1 MESQQNEPLRF
12 ASRALGGIA
21 CLCAALVGILG
32 VAEWYVEPELLSKI
46 SVFRPPMPPNAALG
60 LLMGALGVCLGL
72 NARAKLWSNSLI
84 FFIGIGLS
92 MLGALS
98 IAENFLKLDFGI
110 DAIFFRDP
118 ESYGSLLG
126 QLSPQVSLNFI
137 LLGSAF
143 LFCSSK
149 NRFIYFS
156 QFFGL
161 AMAANAVVSLTGYIF
176 GIRGLFTQFSLSPV
190 IGTPVQIALAFILL
204 ATGWVLRYPSKGVM
218 SLFILNSH
226 SGAMARRFLFT
237 LLLLPPVLAVFTR
250 IGVFFGFYGIEFQVP
265 LFTFIF
271 IGTLLYVSWRVAR
284 QSQIEEVKASK
295 LLSKVRQAHQN
306 VSAVLENASD
316 GILIST
322 YDGTYQQ
329 VNQVAAQMLGYAP
342 EEIVGKRNYDFI
354 HPEEWEKID
363 NVKTRLIAQGGINI
377 DEWRLQKKSG
387 KYLSVEA
394 STKLLTDGRWITMVR
409 DISRR
414 KALEQVENEMRLRA
428 DTLARI
434 SRELSESLD
443 FEQTLE
449 KAASVVVPSMADG
462 SVIRLLGD
470 SGQMEVVKVIH
481 RDPER
486 KKLVEDF
493 VNKMAQDGDY
503 HQWLKTLVMN
513 HKPVIVTDRKAES
526 YVDLHGALVSYS
538 NNVKALGINSF
549 AVMPLLIQ
557 GRFIGLMTFVIDQ
570 GDRRIEPRNL
580 PFFEAVSQ
588 RISLSIENSRLY
600 QKTKDAVKS
609 REDILSVVSHD
620 LRNPLMG
627 IKVAAEMLR
636 LCDGKDETVTEGAL
650 RTIENSS
657 EQMEKLINDLL
668 DLGKLESG
676 GFGLRKESANI
687 LEVVQAT
694 VDILKNQTLAK
705 GQRLK
710 LDIPEHVDPFNF
722 DKKRIG
728 QVVSN
733 LLGNAIKFTQ
743 HGGSITLCVWNLGDS
758 VKVQVADNGPG
769 IAPERIKNIFGRFW
783 QVEEDRDLG
792 TGLGLYI
799 VKKIIE
805 AHGGELGVE
814 SIVGEGS
821 TFYFTLPMRPSY
833 SVESS
838 ASP

>member
-1 MESQQNEPLRF
+1 MKSKQDESFRF
-12 ASRALGGIA
+12 TSRALGYIA
-21 CLCAALVGILG
+21 CLSAALVGILG
-32 VAEWYVEPELLSKI
+32 ISDGHVDSELLSKI
-46 SVFRPPMPPNAALG
+46 SVLRPPMPPNVGLG
-60 LLMGALGVCLGL
+60 LIFGALGVCLGF
-72 NARAKLWSNSLI
+72 NIRGKRWSNIVI
-84 FFIGIGLS
+84 FLIGIGLT
-92 MLGALS
+92 LFGAIS
-98 IAENFLKLDFGI
+98 IAESVL
-110 DAIFFRDP
+110 
-118 ESYGSLLG
+118 SLPR
-126 QLSPQVSLNFI
+126 LSPQVGLNFI
-137 LLGSAF
+137 LLGLAF
-143 LFCSSK
+143 LFCSQK
-149 NRFIYFS
+149 IHFIYFS
-156 QFFGL
+156 QFLGL

-176 GIRGLFTQFSLSPV
+176 GIRGFFTQFSLSP
-190 IGTPVQIALAFILL
+190 ITGTPAQIALAFILL
-204 ATGWVLRYPSKGVM
+204 ATGWILRYPNQGVM
-218 SLFILNSH
+218 SLFILKSH

-237 LLLLPPVLAVFTR
+237 LLLLPPALAIFTR
-250 IGVFFGFYGIEFQVP
+250 LGSLLGIYGIEFQLP

-271 IGTLLYVSWRVAR
+271 IGTLLYVSWRVSR

-295 LLSKVRQAHQN
+295 LLNEVRQAHQD

-316 GILIST
+316 GIFISS
-322 YDGTYQQ
+322 YEGTYQQ
-329 VNQVAAQMLGYAP
+329 VNHVASQMLDYEP
-342 EEIVGKRNYDFI
+342 EEIVGKRYYDLI
-354 HPEEWEKID
+354 HPDEWEEID
-363 NVKTRLIAQGGINI
+363 RVKSKLMANGGSNI
-377 DEWRLQKKSG
+377 GEWRLQRKSG

-394 STKLLTDGRWITMVR
+394 STKFLTDGRWITMVR
-409 DISRR
+409 DISGR
-414 KALEQVENEMRLRA
+414 KALEQVENEMRQRA
-428 DTLARI
+428 DMLARI

-449 KAASVVVPSMADG
+449 KAASVVVPSLADG

-481 RDPER
+481 RDPDR

-493 VNKMAQDGDY
+493 VYKMAQNGDY
-503 HQWLKTLVMN
+503 HQWLKTLVIN

-526 YVDLHGALVSYS
+526 YVELHGAQINYS
-538 NNVKALGINSF
+538 KNVEDLGINSF
-549 AVMPLLIQ
+549 AVMPLLIH
-557 GRFIGLMTFVIDQ
+557 GRFIGLMTFVTDQ
-570 GDRRIEPRNL
+570 GDRHIEPRNL

-600 QKTKDAVKS
+600 QKAKDAVKS
-609 REDILSVVSHD
+609 REDILSIVSHD

-636 LCDGKDETVTEGAL
+636 LSGGKDNTVTEGAL

-676 GFGLRKESANI
+676 GFGLRVESANI
-687 LEVVQAT
+687 LDVVQAN
-694 VDILKNQTLAK
+694 VDILKAQTLAK
-705 GQRLK
+705 GQTLK
-710 LDIPEHVDPFNF
+710 LDIPEHMDLFNF

-743 HGGSITLCVWNLGDS
+743 HGGTITLCVWPLGDT

-769 IAPERIKNIFGRFW
+769 IAPERLQNIFGRFW

-814 SIVGEGS
+814 SAVGEGS
-821 TFYFTLPMRPSY
+821 TFYFTLPIRVSY
-833 SVESS
+833 SVEST